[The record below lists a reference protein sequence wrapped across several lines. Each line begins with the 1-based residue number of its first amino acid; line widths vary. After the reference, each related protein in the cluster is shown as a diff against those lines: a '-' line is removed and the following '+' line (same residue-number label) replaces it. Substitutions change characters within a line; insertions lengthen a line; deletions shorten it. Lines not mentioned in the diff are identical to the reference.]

1 MESKRIY
8 RNSKNHWNIK
18 YLYIFHLDIP
28 ARQRRDIFWFWWLR
42 LIFRLWPA
50 KAPETH
56 HPTIAQHKRCALQ
69 WIKSQINS
77 KNMKCKMWWV
87 SCCDMSYFQSFC
99 IHMQNCPPI
108 PRRPFMSEASN
119 WLLFQRS
126 SWLHTLHFK
135 NGSLQLQHFTQK
147 GLFFFNNV
155 VKCGM
160 VSWQWCLQSY
170 CSIPLRQLE
179 EPNGDRCQKI
189 SPVFW
194 GFIWKTCWANCR
206 EIFKRNQ
213 WNPLKHTFFVGES
226 WKWNS
231 KMDRIELAVANFH
244 ILHVLLE
251 FFYASFIGCRNT
263 LTCFFCSPNR
273 SKGTSWIFLQPG
285 PATLHW
291 THRRF

>member
-147 GLFFFNNV
+147 GLFFFKMLWSAEWCPGSDACNHIV
-155 VKCGM
+155 PYLYASLKSPTVTVAKKSPLCFG
-160 VSWQWCLQSY
+160 VSYGRPAERTAGKYL
-170 CSIPLRQLE
+170 
-179 EPNGDRCQKI
+179 K
-189 SPVFW
+189 
-194 GFIWKTCWANCR
+194 
-206 EIFKRNQ
+206 EINEIHWSTHF
-213 WNPLKHTFFVGES
+213 
-226 WKWNS
+226 
-231 KMDRIELAVANFH
+231 
-244 ILHVLLE
+244 LLE
-251 FFYASFIGCRNT
+251 SLGSGIQ
-263 LTCFFCSPNR
+263 
-273 SKGTSWIFLQPG
+273 KWIE
-285 PATLHW
+285 
-291 THRRF
+291 